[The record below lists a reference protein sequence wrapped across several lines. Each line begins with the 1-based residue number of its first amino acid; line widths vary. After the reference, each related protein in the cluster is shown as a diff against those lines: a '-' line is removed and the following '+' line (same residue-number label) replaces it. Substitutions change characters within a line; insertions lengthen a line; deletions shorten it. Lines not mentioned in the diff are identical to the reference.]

1 MLVYDISERE
11 SFENI
16 QHWVRQIRENADER
30 VCLVLVGNKCD
41 REDSRVV
48 STKEGEDLARRYG
61 VRFFETSAKDNK
73 NVDECYLEIA
83 RETKDALI
91 ALETEHQVET
101 TAAPTV
107 PLERSLASTRA
118 RRRCCV

>member
-1 MLVYDISERE
+1 M
-11 SFENI
+11 
-16 QHWVRQIRENADER
+16 
-30 VCLVLVGNKCD
+30 
-41 REDSRVV
+41 
-48 STKEGEDLARRYG
+48 STQEGEDLARQYG

-91 ALETEHQVET
+91 ALETDRHDEA

-107 PLERSLASTRA
+107 PLERSLGSTKA